1 MKKRRISIKPR
12 FWVILAV
19 IVVICILIEGCGQ
32 TQEETPKMD
41 ECVEVVYDTP
51 AVAEIPAEKDY
62 ILDIPLSCELQEEL
76 HEASEE
82 FGVDYYIMVALIDR
96 ETDFR
101 NVYGDGGNSYGYCQI
116 QPKWWYGLMSEIG
129 ATDLNVPKDN
139 FRTAC
144 AIMAQLTE
152 KYHSIE
158 GALVAYNQGNYYG
171 KSTSYSREII
181 ANAERYRA

>member
-1 MKKRRISIKPR
+1 MKKRRIRIKPR
-12 FWVILAV
+12 FLVILAV
-19 IVVICILIEGCGQ
+19 IVVIGIYLGGCGQ
-32 TQEETPKMD
+32 KQEEAPKMN
-41 ECVEVVYDTP
+41 ECVEVVADMPT
-51 AVAEIPAEKDY
+51 VAEIPEEKEY

-96 ETDFR
+96 ETNFK
-101 NVYGDGGNSYGYCQI
+101 NIYGDGGNSYGYCQI

-144 AIMAQLTE
+144 AIMAQLIE

-171 KSTSYSREII
+171 YSTPYSREVI

>member
-1 MKKRRISIKPR
+1 MKKRRIRIKPL
-12 FWVILAV
+12 FLAFLALFILV
-19 IVVICILIEGCGQ
+19 GISLRVSNQ
-32 TQEETPKMD
+32 KQEEAPKTD
-41 ECVEVVYDTP
+41 ECVATVVDMP
-51 AVAEIPAEKDY
+51 AEAEISEEKEY

-96 ETDFR
+96 ETDFK
-101 NVYGDGGNSYGYCQI
+101 NIYGDGGDSYGYCQI
-116 QPKWWYGLMSEIG
+116 QPKWWYGLMAEIG

-144 AIMAQLTE
+144 AIIAQLTE
-152 KYHSIE
+152 KYQSTE
-158 GALVAYNQGNYYG
+158 GALVAYNQGWYKGN
-171 KSTSYSREII
+171 STPYSREVI